1 MWRRMAIYVSPGACL
16 VLRHEV
22 VVRSILECDYVI
34 YRREPDI
41 EATTTYHSGRTPL
54 HYAALKGH
62 EGVTKPLLVY
72 TSDLN
77 ATDSYHSAP
86 LHLAARLGHESIVQ
100 LLIDHGS
107 STETSDPNGWT
118 PLMDA
123 VELGHAGRYN
133 PPGESC
139 QRDRKMQRKRGRNTL
154 CSRG

>member
-1 MWRRMAIYVSPGACL
+1 MAIYVSPGACL

-100 LLIDHGS
+100 LLIDHWS